1 MINKQNLWFVL
12 LFSVIL
18 VLSIFYISMNES
30 DITSFTKI
38 PQTDDTTLVV
48 NESTELVALRV
59 QSDEEDLEI
68 MNELQNILL
77 SETASSLEKNDAF
90 NSLLELSSNK
100 GMEQEIEKMIKN
112 DFSLE
117 SFVKINGN
125 NVTIVII
132 SKEHDFTLANKL
144 IRAAQTKFKEY
155 KYITVKFN

>member
-12 LFSVIL
+12 LFSIIL

-30 DITSFTKI
+30 DITSLTKM

-59 QSDEEDLEI
+59 QSDEEDLET

-77 SETASSLEKNDAF
+77 SETASSIEKNDAF

-100 GMEQEIEKMIKN
+100 GMEQELEKMIKD

-125 NVTIVII
+125 NITIVII
-132 SKEHDFTLANKL
+132 SKEHDFALANNL
-144 IRAAQTKFKEY
+144 IRATQAKFKEY
-155 KYITVKFN
+155 KYITVKVN

>member
-12 LFSVIL
+12 LFSIIL

-30 DITSFTKI
+30 DITSLTKM

-59 QSDEEDLEI
+59 QSDEEDLET

-77 SETASSLEKNDAF
+77 SETASSIEKNDAF

-100 GMEQEIEKMIKN
+100 GMEQELEKMIKD

-125 NVTIVII
+125 NITIVII
-132 SKEHDFTLANKL
+132 SKEHDFALANNL
-144 IRAAQTKFKEY
+144 IRATQAKFKEY